1 MARNKKRKQTSHY
14 IRDATLPPELQGHE
28 GSVRIRK
35 RIKRTHNILYLS
47 FFETS
52 MTTTLRSM
60 IEKKIGKS
68 TDKKLDKNLEKLKDY
83 ALNRTTLPP
92 GVIQSASELA
102 NQAITEQTGENSVM
116 TSAAYKNRLDNEAP
130 ARLIQLWNEFATE
143 ERFTTIVEELKSGTI
158 TGDSKEEPS
167 TSETLEDENLEYRTC
182 PVSLNKI
189 LRNDLDETVANV
201 VRDKLTDAMTN
212 ASDFQAQF
220 LSIIQMLSIIIKENS
235 LFVRR
240 GAIEIEEITSV
251 DIAKILPGK
260 YVEENKIKPTF
271 SAPPLS
277 ESVKEQHQNELT
289 SLFTEQHLNLIQSY
303 YFGDKGSKVETLQ
316 KYPIQRALFDKMETE
331 GIEKGSQK
339 GDCRSEEKVNVMS
352 HLITNIKNM
361 WSKNT
366 IFQKLLDH
374 LLLVLLRIHLAGIR
388 EANKDQANE
397 KKKKIKSYPSNHKRN
412 VILLER
418 KKLKKLNQKSNAAGS
433 FDKVKAKERVLRCE
447 RRVAYFES
455 LPKKKFSVS
464 IATQSIHQA

>member
-14 IRDATLPPELQGHE
+14 ISDATLPPELQGHE

-35 RIKRTHNILYLS
+35 RIKRTHNISYLS

-68 TDKKLDKNLEKLKDY
+68 TDKNLDKNLEKLKDY

-92 GVIQSASELA
+92 GVMQSASELA
-102 NQAITEQTGENSVM
+102 NKAITEQTGENSVM
-116 TSAAYKNRLDNEAP
+116 TSDAYKNRLQNEAP
-130 ARLIQLWNEFATE
+130 ARLIQLWNDFASE
-143 ERFTTIVEELKSGTI
+143 ERFNTIVEELKSGTI
-158 TGDSKEEPS
+158 TSASKGEP
-167 TSETLEDENLEYRTC
+167 TSATLEDENLEYRTC

-201 VRDKLTDAMTN
+201 VRYKLTDAMTN

-220 LSIIQMLSIIIKENS
+220 LSIIQMLTIIIKKNS

-240 GAIEIEEITSV
+240 GAIEIEEINTV

-277 ESVKEQHQNELT
+277 ESVKESYHNELV

-316 KYPIQRALFDKMETE
+316 KHPLQRALFDKMEME
-331 GIEKGSQK
+331 GIEKGSHK
-339 GDCRSEEKVNVMS
+339 GDCRTEEKVNVMS
-352 HLITNIKNM
+352 HLITNMKNM

-388 EANKDQANE
+388 ESNKDQANV
-397 KKKKIKSYPSNHKRN
+397 KKKIKSYPSNHKRN
-412 VILLER
+412 VIFHER
-418 KKLKKLNQKSNAAGS
+418 KKLKKLNQKLNAA
-433 FDKVKAKERVLRCE
+433 DPVNKIKAKERVYRSE
-447 RRVAYFES
+447 KRVAYFES